1 MIILILEN
9 DIWDY
14 LPYIQ
19 TKLYDKNDD
28 EPVDG
33 FFSLL
38 KIPELDA
45 HNERMDQFQG
55 FDRNWLTGHWPS
67 TSSKVF
73 LNNAEFYRALQHHI
87 LCRLP

>member
-1 MIILILEN
+1 
-9 DIWDY
+9 
-14 LPYIQ
+14 
-19 TKLYDKNDD
+19 
-28 EPVDG
+28 
-33 FFSLL
+33 L